1 MVRGA
6 RCAGAPVCTPEHRT
20 PGTEHRWPNAYTYT
34 VTNWEQCYREMYD
47 DLVRFLHHKVWDA
60 DRAHDLVQETFVRA
74 LDHDPENPR
83 AFLFTIAANLARD
96 EARSAVR
103 RKKHLELIRV
113 EHADRSAPD
122 ATEALELEERERA
135 VRKALDQLSERDRDV
150 LLLWDAG
157 LSYPEIAT
165 QTGLAA
171 GAIGTTLARAR
182 RRLVEIF
189 QAVEERDVARG

>member
-1 MVRGA
+1 MRV
-6 RCAGAPVCTPEHRT
+6 
-20 PGTEHRWPNAYTYT
+20 
-34 VTNWEQCYREMYD
+34 NWEQQYRETYE
-47 DLVRFLHHKVWDA
+47 DLVRFLHRKMWDA

-103 RKKHLELIRV
+103 QKHHLELIKV
-113 EHADRSAPD
+113 ESAEQSAPD
-122 ATEALELEERERA
+122 PGKGLEDRERDAAVRRALES
-135 VRKALDQLSERDRDV
+135 LSEKDRDV

-157 LSYPEIAT
+157 LSYPEIAR
-165 QTGLAA
+165 QSGLAV

-182 RRLVEIF
+182 RRLVEVYE
-189 QAVEERDVARG
+189 ATEGKANDVARG